1 MSESEFISSL
11 ENLGLSI
18 SDEQINK
25 FRVYASELLSYN
37 EHTNLTAIL
46 NIYYFIFLIFAIGYL
61 RILS

>member
-25 FRVYASELLSYN
+25 FRVYANELLSYN
-37 EHTNLTAIL
+37 EHTNLTAIR
-46 NIYYFIFLIFAIGYL
+46 NIDEVYLAI
-61 RILS
+61 IQVNPI